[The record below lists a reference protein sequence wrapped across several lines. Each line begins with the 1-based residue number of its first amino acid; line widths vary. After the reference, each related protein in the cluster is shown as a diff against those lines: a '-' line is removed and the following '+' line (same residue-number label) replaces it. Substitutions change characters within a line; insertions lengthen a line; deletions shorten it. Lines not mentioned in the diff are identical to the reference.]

1 MMTSGLDGLSGS
13 FVPLVVPFDDG
24 AIDYDA
30 YARLCDWQITQGSS
44 GLLVNATS
52 GEPTTLTLEERA
64 KLVETAMNA
73 AAGRR
78 PVCAGTASVSHAET
92 AALIERFEKLDVDY
106 VFVVTPFYCKPPQR
120 ALVDFFADVAART
133 EKSLLAYHIPGRA
146 AVSLTAD
153 TLAEIKDRA
162 TNFVGLKNT
171 DDDMALVTDTLVR
184 LGGDFR
190 IFCGMEK
197 ASLPTLAVGG
207 AGLMISISNVI
218 PDRVA
223 RLCRFCAE
231 GDTEGAKNLNK
242 QLAPLFDA
250 IGYDTAPITTKYML
264 KRIGMIAK
272 NEHRLPMT
280 TSTPALE
287 ARLDAVLQVAGLI

>member
-1 MMTSGLDGLSGS
+1 MITSGLDNLSGS

-24 AIDYDA
+24 AVDYDA
-30 YARLCDWQITQGSS
+30 YARLCDWQIKQGTS

-64 KLVETAMNA
+64 KLVEIAMDT

-92 AALIERFEKLDVDY
+92 VALIERFEKLDVDY

-120 ALVDFFADVAART
+120 ALIDFFADVASRT
-133 EKSLLAYHIPGRA
+133 EKPMLAYHIPGRA

-162 TNFVGLKNT
+162 ANFVGLKNT
-171 DDDMALVTDTLVR
+171 DDDMALVTDTLAR
-184 LGGDFR
+184 LGGGFR

-207 AGLMISISNVI
+207 SGLMISISNVI

-223 RLCRFCAE
+223 RLCRLYDD
-231 GDTEGAKNLNK
+231 GDTEGAKTLNK
-242 QLAPLFDA
+242 ELAPMFDA

-264 KRIGMIAK
+264 KRIGVIAK

-287 ARLDAVLQVAGLI
+287 ARLDAVLQDAGLI